1 MAKMTIG
8 KGMDEYL
15 AKLGNLEFAA
25 PGLVGHA
32 IYEGAKVVA
41 DQVRAE
47 IEALPTAESKRVA
60 TPRDPTQVEKDGL
73 LEGLGI
79 AAKKNDGGYINVK
92 VGMDG
97 YNTDKTKKYPR
108 GKPNAMIAR
117 SIESGSTVMK
127 RNAFISRAVNKTK
140 KDAEAAMQKVIE
152 EGIEKIV
159 K

>member
-25 PGLVGHA
+25 PGLVGQA
-32 IYEGAKVVA
+32 IYEGAKIVA

>member
-25 PGLVGHA
+25 PGLVGQA
-32 IYEGAKVVA
+32 IFEGAKVVA

-97 YNTDKTKKYPR
+97 YNTDKTKKYPK

>member
-25 PGLVGHA
+25 PGLVGQA

-73 LEGLGI
+73 LDGLGV
-79 AAKKNDGGYINVK
+79 AKKKNDSGYINVK
-92 VGMDG
+92 IGMDG
-97 YNTDKTKKYPR
+97 YNTDKTKKYPQ

-152 EGIEKIV
+152 EGIEKIM

>member
-25 PGLVGHA
+25 PGLVGQA
-32 IYEGAKVVA
+32 IFEGAKIVT

-73 LEGLGI
+73 LDGLGV
-79 AAKKNDGGYINVK
+79 AKKKNDGGYINVK
-92 VGMDG
+92 IGMDG

>member
-25 PGLVGHA
+25 PGLVGQA

-60 TPRDPTQVEKDGL
+60 IPRDPTQVEKDGL
-73 LEGLGI
+73 LDGLGV
-79 AAKKNDGGYINVK
+79 AKKKNDGGYINVK
-92 VGMDG
+92 IGMDG
-97 YNTDKTKKYPR
+97 YNTDKTKKYPK

-117 SIESGSTVMK
+117 SLESGSTVMK

-140 KDAEAAMQKVIE
+140 KEAEAAMQKVIE

>member
-25 PGLVGHA
+25 PGLVGQA

-73 LEGLGI
+73 LDGLGV
-79 AAKKNDGGYINVK
+79 AKKKNDNGYINVK
-92 VGMDG
+92 IGMDG

-140 KDAEAAMQKVIE
+140 KEAEAAMQKVIE

>member
-25 PGLVGHA
+25 PGLVGQA

-73 LEGLGI
+73 LDGLGV
-79 AAKKNDGGYINVK
+79 AKKKNDSGYINVK
-92 VGMDG
+92 IGMDG

-140 KDAEAAMQKVIE
+140 KEAEAAMQKVFE

>member
-25 PGLVGHA
+25 PGLVGQA
-32 IYEGAKVVA
+32 IYEGAKIVA

-73 LEGLGI
+73 LDGLGV
-79 AAKKNDGGYINVK
+79 AKKKNDSGYINVK
-92 VGMDG
+92 IGMDG
-97 YNTDKTKKYPR
+97 YNTDKTKKYPK

>member
-1 MAKMTIG
+1 MAKFQVGTGI
-8 KGMDEYL
+8 DNYITQ
-15 AKLGNLEFAA
+15 LGNLEFAA
-25 PGLVGHA
+25 PGLVGQA
-32 IYEGAKVVA
+32 IFEGAKIVT

-60 TPRDPTQVEKDGL
+60 IPRDPTQVEKDGL
-73 LEGLGI
+73 LDGLGI

-97 YNTDKTKKYPR
+97 YNTDKTKKYPK

-140 KDAEAAMQKVIE
+140 KEAEAAMQKVIE